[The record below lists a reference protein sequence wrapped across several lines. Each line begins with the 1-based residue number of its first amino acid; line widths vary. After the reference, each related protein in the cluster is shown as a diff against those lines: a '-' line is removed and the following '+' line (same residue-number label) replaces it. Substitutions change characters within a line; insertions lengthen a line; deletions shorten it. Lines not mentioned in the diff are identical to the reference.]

1 MSIWTCY
8 TDGGCQG
15 NPGPCGW
22 GAVVIA
28 PAGAATENA
37 GFLGHGTNQI
47 AELSAALHGLG
58 MTPAGADV
66 LLVSDSQYVLKGLT
80 EWRQGW
86 ERKGFRN
93 SKGETVANLA
103 LWKALYAVADQ
114 RRVKTQ
120 WVKGHTGHPHN
131 ERCDVLAGRAIRAGL
146 AGGVERAA
154 LAAPAAVHGL
164 K

>member
-1 MSIWTCY
+1 MLIWTCY
-8 TDGGCQG
+8 TDGGCHG

-28 PAGAATENA
+28 PGGAATENA

-47 AELSAALHGLG
+47 AELTAALHGLG
-58 MTPAGADV
+58 MTPPGADV

-80 EWRQGW
+80 DWRGGW

-103 LWKALYAVADQ
+103 LWKALYAVADA
-114 RRVKTQ
+114 RRIKTQ

-131 ERCDVLAGRAIRAGL
+131 ERCDVLAGQAIRAGV
-146 AGGVERAA
+146 AGGAGRAEPVA
-154 LAAPAAVHGL
+154 MTPENGL

>member
-1 MSIWTCY
+1 MLIWTCY
-8 TDGGCQG
+8 TDGGCHG

-28 PAGAATENA
+28 PGGAATENA

-47 AELSAALHGLG
+47 AELTAALHGLG
-58 MTPAGADV
+58 MTPPGADV

-80 EWRQGW
+80 DWRGGW

-103 LWKALYAVADQ
+103 LWKALYAVADA
-114 RRVKTQ
+114 RRIKTQ

-131 ERCDVLAGRAIRAGL
+131 ERCDVLAGQAIRAGV
-146 AGGVERAA
+146 AGGASRAA
-154 LAAPAAVHGL
+154 SVAMTPENGL